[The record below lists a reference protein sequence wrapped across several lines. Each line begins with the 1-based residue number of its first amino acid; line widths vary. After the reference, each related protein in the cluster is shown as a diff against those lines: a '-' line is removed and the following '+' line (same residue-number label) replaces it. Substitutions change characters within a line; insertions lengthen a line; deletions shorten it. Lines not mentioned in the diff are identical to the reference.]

1 MNDVTIDNKALHQW
15 LLEGDVAIQ
24 YQVYRDLLHTER
36 NDLRAHI
43 EKEGWGAEF
52 LSRQRE
58 NGHWGRKFYQPKW
71 ISTHYTLLDL
81 KNLNIQP
88 DNSQIQY
95 TLSMVLETE
104 KGQDGGI
111 NPTET
116 MAQSDVCVNG
126 MVLNY
131 ASYFGTSEEK
141 LRSIIDFL
149 LSQHM
154 KDGGFNCQ
162 SNMSGAVHSSLHS
175 TVSVAEGIA
184 EYAHNGYTY
193 RLAELQNAEI
203 ASREFI
209 LGHRLYKSD
218 KTGDIIDK
226 KMLLLSYP
234 CRWRYDILRALDYF
248 QHSGTGYDSRMNDAI
263 EVLMKKRRKDGTWPL
278 QGKHPG
284 QVHFDMEKPGSPSRW
299 NTLRSL
305 RVLKHFKI

>member
-1 MNDVTIDNKALHQW
+1 
-15 LLEGDVAIQ
+15 
-24 YQVYRDLLHTER
+24 
-36 NDLRAHI
+36 
-43 EKEGWGAEF
+43 
-52 LSRQRE
+52 
-58 NGHWGRKFYQPKW
+58 
-71 ISTHYTLLDL
+71 
-81 KNLNIQP
+81 
-88 DNSQIQY
+88 
-95 TLSMVLETE
+95 MVLENE

-111 NPTET
+111 NPAET
-116 MAQSDVCVNG
+116 IAQSDVCVNG

-131 ASYFGTSEEK
+131 ASYFAASEEK

-154 KDGGFNCQ
+154 KDGGFNCR

-184 EYAHNGYTY
+184 EYARNGYSY
-193 RLAELQNAEI
+193 RLAELQKAET

-209 LGHRLYKSD
+209 LDHRLYKSD

-248 QHSGTGYDSRMNDAI
+248 QYSGTVYDFRMNDAI
-263 EVLMKKRRKDGTWPL
+263 EVLIKKRRKDGTWPL

-284 QVHFDMEKPGSPSRW
+284 HVHFDMEKPGSPGRW
-299 NTLRSL
+299 NTLRAL
-305 RVLKHFKI
+305 RVLKHFEISH